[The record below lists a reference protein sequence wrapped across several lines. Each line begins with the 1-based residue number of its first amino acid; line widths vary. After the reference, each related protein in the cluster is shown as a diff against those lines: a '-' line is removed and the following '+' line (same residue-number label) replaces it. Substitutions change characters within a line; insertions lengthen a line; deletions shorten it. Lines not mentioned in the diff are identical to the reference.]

1 MMGAAERNG
10 EQRHRHR
17 RCPPLGW
24 EGELVRAA
32 PRASRRGLLVGAL
45 VAAAVLGPSS
55 AATAAQQPS
64 GGSTTDDAY
73 IRVAHLVPGF
83 GGVTMTA
90 TLTAFDGSTRQLT
103 LAPEATYGAITGYE
117 PLPAGSYAVA
127 VRPVGASPSTA
138 PVLTQTL
145 TAQAGDAYTIAGL
158 GDSTAPRLSAIQDD
172 LTSPGPGTAR
182 VRVLPAAEPGQTTD
196 VSAGGRSVATGAA
209 FSEPTGYVD
218 LPAGQV
224 TFEAATGQRRAQE
237 STTLA
242 GGSVYTVLVLADGS
256 SGLTLQPVTD
266 ATGSGVVPQG
276 GAATGGGYL
285 AEHAGAPEPQVL
297 GAAAAGTAVAGGALA
312 GALALA
318 RRRRGALADR

>member
-1 MMGAAERNG
+1 MS
-10 EQRHRHR
+10 
-17 RCPPLGW
+17 
-24 EGELVRAA
+24 AA
-32 PRASRRGLLVGAL
+32 PRAPRRGLLVGAL
-45 VAAAVLGPSS
+45 VAVAVLGPAS
-55 AATAAQQPS
+55 AAASAASAAQPTS
-64 GGSTTDDAY
+64 RSATTDDAY

-127 VRPVGASPSTA
+127 VRPVGAAPSTT

-196 VSAGGRSVATGAA
+196 VTAGGRTVASGAA
-209 FSEPTGYVD
+209 FSQPTGYVD
-218 LPAGQV
+218 LPAGPV
-224 TFEAATGQRRAQE
+224 TFDASTGQRKAQE

-242 GGSVYTVLVLADGS
+242 GGSVYTVLVLADGT
-256 SGLTLQPVTD
+256 SGLALRPVTD

-285 AEHAGAPEPQVL
+285 AEHPGGSALGVAGT
-297 GAAAAGTAVAGGALA
+297 AAAGTALAGGALA
-312 GALALA
+312 GALALV

>member
-1 MMGAAERNG
+1 M
-10 EQRHRHR
+10 
-17 RCPPLGW
+17 P
-24 EGELVRAA
+24 AA
-32 PRASRRGLLVGAL
+32 PRPSRRGLLVGAL
-45 VAAAVLGPSS
+45 VAAAVLGPAS
-55 AATAAQQPS
+55 AATSAAQAS
-64 GGSTTDDAY
+64 GASSSTDDAY

-127 VRPVGASPSTA
+127 VRPVGAAASTT

-172 LTSPGPGTAR
+172 LASPGPGTAR

-196 VSAGGRSVATGAA
+196 VTASGRSVASAAA

-218 LPAGQV
+218 LPAGPV
-224 TFEAATGQRRAQE
+224 TFEATTGQRKAQE

-242 GGSVYTVLVLADGS
+242 GGSVYTVLVLADGT
-256 SGLTLQPVTD
+256 SGLELRPVTD

-285 AEHAGAPEPQVL
+285 AEHAG
-297 GAAAAGTAVAGGALA
+297 GATLPAVASAAAGTAVAGGALA
-312 GALALA
+312 AALALV
-318 RRRRGALADR
+318 RRRRGAIAQR